1 MSDLLR
7 DLRRRQ
13 QVRQKDGRWVLA
25 DDLLSVER
33 ELPESIRSAVQRKI
47 EALDDADRR
56 LLGAASVQGVDFD
69 TALIAAA
76 LQLAEEDVEDR
87 LDRLRARACAG
98 AVRRRARGAAT
109 AR

>member
-13 QVRQKDGRWVLA
+13 QVRQRDGRWVLA

-76 LQLAEEDVEDR
+76 LQLA
-87 LDRLRARACAG
+87 
-98 AVRRRARGAAT
+98 RRRGRGSARTAASASMRSCGSSTSTRPAT